1 MWRPRWNKE
10 TEGRTKMNNENT
22 NQLTEAEAAL
32 VKKMVSVENLFVILS
47 TRTSVP
53 FVLCDP
59 ETFDD
64 QVLVFDKPE
73 NVHKALEALKGENN
87 PIDVAV
93 IHQKDRLN
101 FFANLC
107 TMGVNCVVF
116 DAYSETEESI
126 QLERM
131 VKTPKGKTPDGM
143 PWIENPSLY
152 LTAIYFMQAVAR
164 NVKREETPELTEM
177 REEIV
182 AHYSKGNFIIAFNEK
197 GQLPIMRFPNGDAYQ
212 PIFTDMFEATKFK
225 ADQPFKIGAVP
236 SAKLPGFLSPEAKGI
251 VINPNSVC
259 LQLPIIRKA
268 PQPQQAPAQNPA
280 EAPAPTE
287 KQER

>member
-1 MWRPRWNKE
+1 M
-10 TEGRTKMNNENT
+10 EGRTRMNNET
-22 NQLTEAEAAL
+22 KAPLTAEEAEF
-32 VKKMVSVENLFVILS
+32 VKKMIGVENLFVILS
-47 TRTSVP
+47 TRTALP
-53 FVLCDP
+53 FVMCDP

-101 FFANLC
+101 FFASLC

-116 DAYSETEESI
+116 DAYSEAEERM
-126 QLERM
+126 QLDRM
-131 VKTPKGKTPDGM
+131 VKTPKGTTPDGM
-143 PWIENPSLY
+143 PWIENPALF
-152 LTAIYFMQAVAR
+152 LTSMYFMQEIAR
-164 NVKREETPELTEM
+164 NVKKEETPELTEM

-182 AHYSKGNFIIAFNEK
+182 AHYSNANFIIIFNEK
-197 GQLPIMRFPNGDAYQ
+197 GQLPIMRFQNGDAYQ
-212 PIFTDMFEATKFK
+212 PVFTDMFEATKFK
-225 ADQPFKIGAVP
+225 VDQPFKIGVVQAAKIP
-236 SAKLPGFLSPEAKGI
+236 GLLSAEAKGI
-251 VINPNSVC
+251 VINPRSVC

-280 EAPAPTE
+280 EAPAPAE
-287 KQER
+287 QQER